1 MMAEER
7 RIVREEASNWWIL
20 LVSGIAWLL
29 IAWIVLRL
37 DVTSVA
43 TVGVLIG
50 AVFVVAAVNEVT
62 VASLVPGGWKIWHYV
77 MAFIF
82 FLGGLWA
89 LITPIETFFALASVL
104 GLILVFYGV
113 FEIARAVSTRAT
125 NPYWWVGLITGVP
138 SPPPGV
144 LGVRIRPRVRVGST
158 GVPDL
163 VLGGSLRAVQG
174 HHADHARVRGS
185 TRGEGGRRRLRD
197 GVGERIGPS
206 LLRRHVEAGKRAHQ
220 RCTK

>member
-7 RIVREEASNWWIL
+7 RVVREGARNWWIL

-50 AVFVVAAVNEVT
+50 AVFIVAAVNEVT
-62 VASLVPGGWKIWHYV
+62 VASLVSGGWKIWHYV

-82 FLGGLWA
+82 FLGGLWG
-89 LITPIETFFALASVL
+89 LITPIDTFFALASVL

-125 NPYWWVGLITGVP
+125 NPYWWVGLITGVLLLLLAFWV
-138 SPPPGV
+138 SGSDRAYALAQRAYLILFWV
-144 LGVRIRPRVRVGST
+144 GFFALFKGIEQIILAFGVR
-158 GVPDL
+158 
-163 VLGGSLRAVQG
+163 
-174 HHADHARVRGS
+174 H
-185 TRGEGGRRRLRD
+185 
-197 GVGERIGPS
+197 
-206 LLRRHVEAGKRAHQ
+206 AGKEIDTASAMA
-220 RCTK
+220 

>member
-1 MMAEER
+1 M
-7 RIVREEASNWWIL
+7 
-20 LVSGIAWLL
+20 SGIAWLL

-125 NPYWWVGLITGVP
+125 NPYWWVGLITGVLLLLLAFWV
-138 SPPPGV
+138 SGSDRAYALAQRAYLILFWV
-144 LGVRIRPRVRVGST
+144 GLFALFKGIMQIMLAFGVRR
-158 GVPDL
+158 
-163 VLGGSLRAVQG
+163 
-174 HHADHARVRGS
+174 
-185 TRGEGGRRRLRD
+185 
-197 GVGERIGPS
+197 
-206 LLRRHVEAGKRAHQ
+206 AGKEIDAASAMA
-220 RCTK
+220 

>member
-1 MMAEER
+1 MAEER

-125 NPYWWVGLITGVP
+125 NPYWWVGLITGVLLLLLAFWV
-138 SPPPGV
+138 S
-144 LGVRIRPRVRVGST
+144 GSDRAYALAQRAYLILFW
-158 GVPDL
+158 V
-163 VLGGSLRAVQG
+163 GSLRAVQG
-174 HHADHARVRGS
+174 HHADHARVRHP
-185 TRGEGGRRRLRD
+185 TRGEGGGTRPPRWRRRH
-197 GVGERIGPS
+197 G
-206 LLRRHVEAGKRAHQ
+206 
-220 RCTK
+220 